1 MNAFRLPTFLL
12 ISVLLVSVFVFSI
25 ERDEGVE
32 GIPLPVYPVEVSMVG
47 ESGDLWFCVGPTGE
61 LDGISERTITLTS
74 FSDTDSFGRVTIADD
89 LGNDIEREILLESGQ
104 SFDIKPE
111 QSVPGAKWAAVTIE
125 VPSGEVLVK
134 QQITGNGLD
143 VEPCVTT
150 TSDFWHLPW
159 SSTLRPDNEA
169 SLLFYNPFQAP
180 AVADLHFVG
189 DVGRRE
195 TLDSQGVVIPSRS
208 LVVFDITTRIPD
220 SSVVSATVDVRVGQL
235 VVARM
240 QTAGEGIRKGLDLV
254 YGSNRAAGRVFLTGY
269 EQGSEGTELISI
281 LNPNNEFVEVEISF
295 FGTGVQNIQPRKLE
309 LRALQRQVLELETF
323 ESDNGTYGVE
333 VKSFDG
339 QPIAASFISWKGKS
353 SDEESLDIG
362 LTTQNGVDL
371 AARNWK
377 VLLESSSFESG
388 YLSVFNP
395 DSKTIASIKFSNQ
408 ESSLPFGVPDQI
420 ELDGLE
426 SVSFPIVDSSIEA
439 LDIDSTSPV
448 LVGVVG
454 RNSSGIYFESAVAIS
469 KTSETPAS

>member
-12 ISVLLVSVFVFSI
+12 MSVLLASVFVFSI
-25 ERDEGVE
+25 ERDDGVE
-32 GIPLPVYPVEVSMVG
+32 GIPLPVYPVEVSTTG

-61 LDGISERTITLTS
+61 MDGISERTITLTS
-74 FSDTDSFGRVTIADD
+74 FSNTDTFGRVTIADD
-89 LGNDIEREILLESGQ
+89 LGNDIEREILLGSGQ
-104 SFDIKPE
+104 SFEIKPE
-111 QSVPGAKWAAVTIE
+111 QSVPGAEWAAVTVEI
-125 VPSGEVLVK
+125 PSGEVLVK
-134 QQITGNGLD
+134 QQIAGNGLD

-150 TSDFWHLPW
+150 TSDFWYLPW
-159 SSTLRPDNEA
+159 SSTLRPGNES

-220 SSVVSATVDVRVGQL
+220 SSIVSATVDVRVGQL

-240 QTAGEGIRKGLDLV
+240 QTAGDGIRKGLDLV
-254 YGSNRAAGRVFLTGY
+254 YGSNRAAGRVFLVGY
-269 EQGSEGTELISI
+269 EQGPEGTELISI

-295 FGTGVQNIQPRKLE
+295 FGTGVKNIQPKKLE
-309 LRALQRQVLELETF
+309 LRALQRQVLELGSF
-323 ESDNGTYGVE
+323 ESNNATYGVE

-339 QPIAASFISWKGKS
+339 EPIAASFISWKGKS
-353 SDEESLDIG
+353 SNEESLDIG

-377 VLLESSSFESG
+377 LLLESSSFESG

-395 DSKTIASIKFSNQ
+395 NSKTIASIKFSNQ
-408 ESSLPFGVPDQI
+408 DSSLPLGVPELI

-426 SVSFPIVDSSIEA
+426 SVSFSIMDSSIKA
-439 LDIDSTSPV
+439 LDVDSTSPV

-454 RNSSGIYFESAVAIS
+454 HNSSGLYFENGVAIS
-469 KTSETPAS
+469 KTSETPVP

>member
-220 SSVVSATVDVRVGQL
+220 SSVVSATVDVRAGQL

-323 ESDNGTYGVE
+323 ESDNATYGVE

>member
-74 FSDTDSFGRVTIADD
+74 FSDTDTFGRVTIADD
-89 LGNDIEREILLESGQ
+89 LGNDIEREILLEPGQ

-395 DSKTIASIKFSNQ
+395 NSKTIASIKFSNQ

>member
-1 MNAFRLPTFLL
+1 MNAFRAPTFLL

-134 QQITGNGLD
+134 QKITGNGLD

-159 SSTLRPDNEA
+159 SSTLRPGNEA

-220 SSVVSATVDVRVGQL
+220 SSVVSVTVDVRVGQL

-295 FGTGVQNIQPRKLE
+295 FGAGVQNIQPRKLE

-353 SDEESLDIG
+353 SDEESLDTG

-377 VLLESSSFESG
+377 LLLENSSFESG

-395 DSKTIASIKFSNQ
+395 NSKTIASIKFSNQ
-408 ESSLPFGVPDQI
+408 ESSLPLGVPDQI

-426 SVSFPIVDSSIEA
+426 SVSFPITDSSIEA

>member
-1 MNAFRLPTFLL
+1 MNSFRLPTFLL
-12 ISVLLVSVFVFSI
+12 MSVLLASVFVFSI
-25 ERDEGVE
+25 ERDDGVE
-32 GIPLPVYPVEVSMVG
+32 GIPLPVYPVEVSTAG

-61 LDGISERTITLTS
+61 MNGISERTITLTS
-74 FSDTDSFGRVTIADD
+74 FSKTDTFGRVTIADD

-111 QSVPGAKWAAVTIE
+111 QSVPGAKWAGVTIE
-125 VPSGEVLVK
+125 IPSGEVLVK
-134 QQITGNGLD
+134 QQTAGNGLD

-159 SSTLRPDNEA
+159 SSTLRPGNES

-240 QTAGEGIRKGLDLV
+240 QTVGDGVRKGLDLV

-269 EQGSEGTELISI
+269 EQGSEGTELISV

-295 FGTGVQNIQPRKLE
+295 FGTGVKNIQPKKLE
-309 LRALQRQVLELETF
+309 LRALQRQVLELESF
-323 ESDNGTYGVE
+323 ESENATYGVE

-339 QPIAASFISWKGKS
+339 EPIAASFISWKGKS
-353 SDEESLDIG
+353 LDEESLDIG

-377 VLLESSSFESG
+377 LLFESSSFESG

-395 DSKTIASIKFSNQ
+395 NSKTIASIKFSNQ
-408 ESSLPFGVPDQI
+408 EFSLPLGVPDLI

-426 SVSFPIVDSSIEA
+426 SVSFPITDSSIKA
-439 LDIDSTSPV
+439 IDIDSTSPV

-454 RNSSGIYFESAVAIS
+454 HNPSGLYFENGVAIS
-469 KTSETPAS
+469 KTSETPVP

>member
-1 MNAFRLPTFLL
+1 VNAFRLPTFLL

-74 FSDTDSFGRVTIADD
+74 FSNTDTFGRVTIADD

-134 QQITGNGLD
+134 QRITGNGLD

-159 SSTLRPDNEA
+159 SSTLRPGNEA

-254 YGSNRAAGRVFLTGY
+254 YGSNRAAERVFLTGY

-323 ESDNGTYGVE
+323 ESDNATYGVE

-377 VLLESSSFESG
+377 LLLESSSFENG
-388 YLSVFNP
+388 YLSIFNP
-395 DSKTIASIKFSNQ
+395 NSKTIASIKFSNQ
-408 ESSLPFGVPDQI
+408 VSSLPLGVPDQI

-426 SVSFPIVDSSIEA
+426 SVSFPIADSSIEA

-448 LVGVVG
+448 LVSVLG
-454 RNSSGIYFESAVAIS
+454 RNSSGIYFESAIAIS
-469 KTSETPAS
+469 KTSETPAP

>member
-1 MNAFRLPTFLL
+1 MRVIRFPTFLL
-12 ISVLLVSVFVFSI
+12 LLALLFSVLLLSNESENRI
-25 ERDEGVE
+25 EGV
-32 GIPLPVYPVEVSMVG
+32 PLPVYPVEVSTSG
-47 ESGDLWFCVGPTGE
+47 KSGDLWFCVGPTQE
-61 LDGISERTITLTS
+61 LDGVDERKITLTS
-74 FSDTDSFGRVTIADD
+74 FSASDSYGRVTIADE
-89 LGNDIEREILLESGQ
+89 LGNDIEREILLEAGKN
-104 SFDIKPE
+104 FDIKPE
-111 QSVPGAKWAAVTIE
+111 QSAPGARWAAVTIE
-125 VPSGEVLVK
+125 VPKGEVIVK
-134 QQITGNGLD
+134 QQITGTGID
-143 VEPCVTT
+143 SKPCVTA
-150 TSDFWHLPW
+150 TSDSWYLPW
-159 SSTLRPDNEA
+159 SSTSRPGNKA

-240 QTAGEGIRKGLDLV
+240 QTAGDSIRKGLDLV

-269 EQGSEGTELISI
+269 EQGSEGTELISV

-295 FGTGVQNIQPRKLE
+295 FGTGVRHIQSKKLE
-309 LRALQRQVLELETF
+309 LRALQRQVLELESF
-323 ESDNGTYGVE
+323 ESENATYGVE

-339 QPIAASFISWKGKS
+339 EPISASFISWKDKS
-353 SDEESLDIG
+353 LDEESLDIG

-377 VLLESSSFESG
+377 LLLESSSFESG

-395 DSKTIASIKFSNQ
+395 NSKTIASIKFSNQ
-408 ESSLPFGVPDQI
+408 ESSLPLGMPDQI

-426 SVSFPIVDSSIEA
+426 SVSFPITDSSINA
-439 LDIDSTSPV
+439 IDIDSTSPV

-454 RNSSGIYFESAVAIS
+454 HNSSGLYFENGVAIS
-469 KTSETPAS
+469 KTSETPVP

>member
-1 MNAFRLPTFLL
+1 MKAFRLPTFLL
-12 ISVLLVSVFVFSI
+12 MSVLLVSVFVFSI

-32 GIPLPVYPVEVSMVG
+32 GIPLPVYPVEVSTAG

-74 FSDTDSFGRVTIADD
+74 FSKADTFGRVIIADD
-89 LGNDIEREILLESGQ
+89 LGNDIEREILLGPGQ

-125 VPSGEVLVK
+125 IPSGEVLVK

-159 SSTLRPDNEA
+159 SSTLRPGNEA

-269 EQGSEGTELISI
+269 EQGPGGTELISI

-295 FGTGVQNIQPRKLE
+295 FGTGVQNTQPRKLE

-323 ESDNGTYGVE
+323 ESDNATYGVE

-353 SDEESLDIG
+353 SDEESLDTG

-377 VLLESSSFESG
+377 LLLENSSFESG

-395 DSKTIASIKFSNQ
+395 NSKTIASIKFSNQ
-408 ESSLPFGVPDQI
+408 ESSLPLGVPDQI

-426 SVSFPIVDSSIEA
+426 SVSFPITDSSIEA

-454 RNSSGIYFESAVAIS
+454 RNSSGFYFENAVAIS
-469 KTSETPAS
+469 KTSETPVP

>member
-134 QQITGNGLD
+134 QQITGKGLD

-159 SSTLRPDNEA
+159 SSTLRPGNEA

-254 YGSNRAAGRVFLTGY
+254 YGSNRVAGRVFLTGY

-426 SVSFPIVDSSIEA
+426 SVSFPIADSSIEA

>member
-12 ISVLLVSVFVFSI
+12 IAVLLVSVFVFSI

>member
-74 FSDTDSFGRVTIADD
+74 FSDTDTFGRVTIADD

-295 FGTGVQNIQPRKLE
+295 FGTGVQNIQSRKLE

-323 ESDNGTYGVE
+323 ESDNATYGVE

>member
-323 ESDNGTYGVE
+323 ESDNATYGVE

-395 DSKTIASIKFSNQ
+395 NSKTIASIKFSNQ

-426 SVSFPIVDSSIEA
+426 SVSFPIADSSIEA

>member
-1 MNAFRLPTFLL
+1 MKVFRLPAFFL
-12 ISVLLVSVFVFSI
+12 ISVLLVSVFVFSTESDDGI
-25 ERDEGVE
+25 EGV
-32 GIPLPVYPVEVSMVG
+32 PLPVYPIEVSTVG
-47 ESGDLWFCVGPTGE
+47 ESGDLWFCVGPTSE
-61 LDGISERTITLTS
+61 LDGISERKITLTS
-74 FSDTDSFGRVTIADD
+74 FSKADTFGRVTIADD
-89 LGNDIEREILLESGQ
+89 LGNDIEREILLEAGQ
-104 SFDIKPE
+104 SFEIKPE
-111 QSVPGAKWAAVTIE
+111 QSVPGAKWAGVTIE

-134 QQITGNGLD
+134 QQISGNGLD
-143 VEPCVTT
+143 SEPCITS
-150 TSDFWHLPW
+150 TSDSWYLPW
-159 SSTLRPDNEA
+159 SSTLRPGNKA

-240 QTAGEGIRKGLDLV
+240 QIVEENSQKGLDLV

-269 EQGSEGTELISI
+269 EQGSKGIELVSI
-281 LNPNNEFVEVEISF
+281 LNPNNELVEVEVSF
-295 FGTGVQNIQPRKLE
+295 FPSNGQKIQPRKLE
-309 LRALQRQVLELETF
+309 LRAFQRQVLELETF
-323 ESDNGTYGVE
+323 ESVNATYGVE

-339 QPIAASFISWKGKS
+339 EPIAVSFISRAGLS
-353 SDEESLDIG
+353 SDEKSLDVG
-362 LTTQNGVDL
+362 LTTQNGVDV

-377 VLLESSSFESG
+377 LLLESDSFESG

-395 DSKTIASIKFSNQ
+395 NSKTIASIKFSNQ
-408 ESSLPFGVPDQI
+408 KSALPLGVPDQI

-426 SVSFPIVDSSIEA
+426 SVSFSIPDSSIKT

-448 LVGVVG
+448 VVGVIG
-454 RNSSGIYFESAVAIS
+454 LNSSGFYSETGAAVS
-469 KTSETPAS
+469 KTSEIPVP

>member
-1 MNAFRLPTFLL
+1 MNAFRLPAFLSM
-12 ISVLLVSVFVFSI
+12 SVLLVSVFVFSI

-32 GIPLPVYPVEVSMVG
+32 GIPLPVYPVEVSTVG
-47 ESGDLWFCVGPTGE
+47 GSGDLWFCVGPTEE

-74 FSDTDSFGRVTIADD
+74 FSNTDTFGRVTIADD

-125 VPSGEVLVK
+125 IPSGEVLVK
-134 QQITGNGLD
+134 QQISGNGLD

-150 TSDFWHLPW
+150 TSDSWHLPW
-159 SSTLRPDNEA
+159 SSTLRPGNEA

-254 YGSNRAAGRVFLTGY
+254 YGSNRTAGRVFLTGY

-295 FGTGVQNIQPRKLE
+295 FGTGVQNVQPRKLE

-323 ESDNGTYGVE
+323 ESDNATYGVE

-362 LTTQNGVDL
+362 LTIQNGVDL

-377 VLLESSSFESG
+377 LLLESSSFESG

-395 DSKTIASIKFSNQ
+395 NSKTIASIKFSNQ
-408 ESSLPFGVPDQI
+408 ESSLPLGVPDRI

-426 SVSFPIVDSSIEA
+426 SVSFPITDSSIEA

>member
-1 MNAFRLPTFLL
+1 MNIFRLPTFFLIIVLL
-12 ISVLLVSVFVFSI
+12 ISVFVFSI
-25 ERDEGVE
+25 ESDDGIE
-32 GIPLPVYPVEVSMVG
+32 GIPLPVYPVEVSTVD
-47 ESGDLWFCVGPTGE
+47 ESGDLWFCIGPTGE
-61 LDGISERTITLTS
+61 LDGIDERTITLTS
-74 FSDTDSFGRVTIADD
+74 FSNSDTFGRVTIADD
-89 LGNDIEREILLESGQ
+89 LGNDIEREILLGAKQ

-125 VPSGEVLVK
+125 IPSGEVLVK
-134 QQITGNGLD
+134 QKIIGNGLD
-143 VEPCVTT
+143 SEPCITT
-150 TSDFWHLPW
+150 TSDYWYLPW
-159 SSTLRPDNEA
+159 SSTLRPGNQA

-208 LVVFDITTRIPD
+208 LVVFDITSRIPD
-220 SSVVSATVDVRVGQL
+220 SSVVSTTVDVRVGQL

-240 QTAGEGIRKGLDLV
+240 QMAEEGNQKALDLV
-254 YGSNRAAGRVFLTGY
+254 YGSNRAANRVFLTGY
-269 EQGSEGTELISI
+269 EQGVKGTELISI
-281 LNPNNEFVEVEISF
+281 LNPNNELVEVEVSF
-295 FGTGVQNIQPRKLE
+295 FDAVGQTVQPRKLE

-323 ESDNGTYGVE
+323 TSASPTYGVE

-339 QPIAASFISWKGKS
+339 EPIVVSFISSASKS
-353 SDEESLDIG
+353 SDEESLDVG

-377 VLLESSSFESG
+377 LLFESPYFENG

-395 DSKTIASIKFSNQ
+395 NSRTIASIKFSNQ
-408 ESSLPFGVPDQI
+408 DSLLPLGMPDQI

-426 SVSFPIVDSSIEA
+426 SISFSITDSSIKT

-448 LVGVVG
+448 LVSVLG
-454 RNSSGIYFESAVAIS
+454 RNSSGFYLETGIAVS
-469 KTSETPAS
+469 KTSQIPVP

>member
-74 FSDTDSFGRVTIADD
+74 FSDTDTFGRVTIADD

-111 QSVPGAKWAAVTIE
+111 QSVPDAKWAAVTIE

>member
-159 SSTLRPDNEA
+159 SSTLRPGNEA